1 VAVFAAFEPQAY
13 KVTKGEITKFDSTP
27 GQTRRGF
34 CAKCGSTLTC
44 ESLPEITLTHF
55 HVGAFD
61 HAAQLAPRPKQYFV
75 EERLAWFHNGVAEKG
90 S

>member
-1 VAVFAAFEPQAY
+1 MSGETEQFE
-13 KVTKGEITKFDSTP
+13 G
-27 GQTRRGF
+27 GCL

-61 HAAQLAPRPKQYFV
+61 HGAQLAPRPKQYFV
-75 EERLAWFHNGVAEKG
+75 EERLA
-90 S
+90 